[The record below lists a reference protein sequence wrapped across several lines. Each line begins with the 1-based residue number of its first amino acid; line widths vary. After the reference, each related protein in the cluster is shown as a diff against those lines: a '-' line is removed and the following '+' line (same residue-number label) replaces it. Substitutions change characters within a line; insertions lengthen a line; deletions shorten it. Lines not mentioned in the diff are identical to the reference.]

1 MWSLKEKKKSEQRSQ
16 RKEMRL
22 VVYLRQGV
30 GGGPG
35 QKEHTCTD
43 NISKDRECLVHPDDC
58 GPHCSAVYLK
68 VVQSRA

>member
-1 MWSLKEKKKSEQRSQ
+1 
-16 RKEMRL
+16 MRL